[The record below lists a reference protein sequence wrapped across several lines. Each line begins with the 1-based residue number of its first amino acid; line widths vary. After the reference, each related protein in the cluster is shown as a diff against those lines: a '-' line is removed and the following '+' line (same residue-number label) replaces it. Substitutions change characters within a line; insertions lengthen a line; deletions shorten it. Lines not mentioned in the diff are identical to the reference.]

1 MCHVN
6 LLKPYHVRDP
16 QLDPTVS
23 TIPAEV
29 LSQTPSFDDL
39 ESPAPTSVTSPTS
52 VIDTLLSKTDGQL
65 TPARSLLTEFDDV
78 FSDVPGRTTLGEHRI
93 ELVPGT
99 KPIRCT
105 PYRLSPEK
113 AKVLK
118 DELGNL
124 LRQGIIEESTSSW
137 ASPVVMV
144 PKADGSLRLCTD
156 FRKVNSCTVPDPF
169 PLPRIEDLIDRVGKA
184 KYLTKLDM
192 TRSYWQVPLDDPSV
206 PISTFVTPFGHFQWR
221 YMPFGLHNAPATFS
235 RIVTKLLMGLDVFC
249 AAYLD
254 DIIIFSDTWEEH
266 LPHLRIVLSR
276 IRSANL
282 TLRPAKCYFAVAE
295 VDYL

>member
-1 MCHVN
+1 
-6 LLKPYHVRDP
+6 
-16 QLDPTVS
+16 
-23 TIPAEV
+23 
-29 LSQTPSFDDL
+29 
-39 ESPAPTSVTSPTS
+39 
-52 VIDTLLSKTDGQL
+52 
-65 TPARSLLTEFDDV
+65 
-78 FSDVPGRTTLGEHRI
+78 
-93 ELVPGT
+93 
-99 KPIRCT
+99 
-105 PYRLSPEK
+105 
-113 AKVLK
+113 
-118 DELGNL
+118 
-124 LRQGIIEESTSSW
+124 
-137 ASPVVMV
+137 MV

-156 FRKVNSCTVPDPF
+156 FRKVNSCTAPDPF

-295 VDYL
+295 VDYLGHHVGLGRVQPRAKKVQAVVDFPALLLVGSFNNFSDWLGIIENLYPISLTFRLPSLICSRKGQNLFGRPKPNVLSWTWNHGWSLNQFYGLQIFQNRFLWPLMFVFVVN